1 MLTEYAVVNV
11 PFALSTMLEESPLA
25 SPSPWFAL
33 HVRAKS
39 EALVS
44 AVLRRK
50 GFETFAPT
58 YLERRKYSDRIRK
71 VETALFPG
79 YVFCQFDPERA
90 LAVVTTPA
98 VHRILT
104 VDAQPAP
111 VSPAEIESVRRAS
124 EAGLA
129 TPAPYLTAGRRVRVV
144 FGPLAGV
151 EGLMVAV
158 RSPGRLII
166 NVETLHRAIAAE
178 VDLDHVIAI

>member
-1 MLTEYAVVNV
+1 MSV
-11 PFALSTMLEESPLA
+11 
-25 SPSPWFAL
+25 PSPKLSSAPCCG
-33 HVRAKS
+33 VRVSRRSRPLTSSGASILTVSAKS
-39 EALVS
+39 KPRS
-44 AVLRRK
+44 
-50 GFETFAPT
+50 
-58 YLERRKYSDRIRK
+58 
-71 VETALFPG
+71 FPG

-90 LAVVTTPA
+90 LTVVTTPA

-158 RSPGRLII
+158 RSPGRLIV